1 MKFLIDAQLP
11 RQMVGWFAAAGCNA
25 GHTLELPLGNRT
37 PDKDITDFANRDQR
51 VLVTKDGDFV
61 DSHLLS
67 GQPAK
72 LLLVTTGNISN
83 RALEHLTVPL
93 IPVSRQSFN
102 SIHFWNWGNPES
114 SSAVND

>member
-11 RQMVGWFAAAGCNA
+11 RRMVGWFAAAGGDA
-25 GHTLELPLGNRT
+25 SHTLDLPLRNRT
-37 PDKDITDFANRDQR
+37 PDKDISDPANRERR
-51 VLVTKDGDFV
+51 VLATKDGDFV

-83 RALEHLTVPL
+83 LALEQLMVPL
-93 IPVSRQSFN
+93 IPRIVAEFQQHSFLELGQSG
-102 SIHFWNWGNPES
+102 IIIRG
-114 SSAVND
+114 

>member
-11 RQMVGWFAAAGCNA
+11 RRMVGWFAAAGCEPR
-25 GHTLELPLGNRT
+25 HTLDLTLGNRT
-37 PDKDITDFANRDQR
+37 PDKDITDTANREQR
-51 VLVTKDGDFV
+51 ILVTKDGDFV

-83 RALEHLTVPL
+83 RSLEQLMVPL
-93 IPVSRQSFN
+93 IPSIVASFQQH
-102 SIHFWNWGNPES
+102 SFLELGRSGIVIRG
-114 SSAVND
+114 